1 MVSTNIGGEG
11 VPDPAAAA
19 PVNVLPGIVPDPA
32 AAIPLNVLPE
42 MVPTLKAATAAD
54 GAGPSVRR
62 RTTTVLLIDE
72 PGIPRDGLC
81 ALLESDSALEV
92 IGVASGRREAVRAL
106 RAAQPHVVVMDLSVD
121 LLQGR
126 ETIVHIKRRWPRVG
140 VLVLVQAGREHIET
154 ALRAGADG
162 YVLLDEE
169 CAELFNAVQRIA
181 SGRGYISPATLDR
194 MVTSYRGGS
203 DGGGAP
209 RSPAP
214 EVLTGREREVIAM
227 IAKGYRTREMAQ
239 ILCLSH
245 KTVEK
250 HRANLMRKLGLRSAA
265 AAAAYA
271 ITHGLGGQDGRS
283 PR

>member
-1 MVSTNIGGEG
+1 VVSTNIVAED
-11 VPDPAAAA
+11 VPGAVAAARTDSS
-19 PVNVLPGIVPDPA
+19 VPA
-32 AAIPLNVLPE
+32 
-42 MVPTLKAATAAD
+42 
-54 GAGPSVRR
+54 VRR
-62 RTTTVLLIDE
+62 RTTTVLLIDQ

-92 IGVASGRREAVRAL
+92 IGVASSRREAVRAL
-106 RAAQPHVVVMDLSVD
+106 RAAQPHVVVIDLSVD
-121 LLQGR
+121 VQQGR

-140 VLVLVQAGREHIET
+140 VLVLVQPGRDQIDT

-194 MVTSYRGGS
+194 MVTSYRGNS
-203 DGGGAP
+203 DFSSP
-209 RSPAP
+209 RPPAP

-227 IAKGYRTREMAQ
+227 IAKGFRTREMAQ
-239 ILCLSH
+239 LLCLSH

-271 ITHGLGGQDGRS
+271 ITHGLGGGHDGRGT
-283 PR
+283 R

>member
-1 MVSTNIGGEG
+1 MTSINSVAEETPGRTAAGPTNTLPEVAPRPVG
-11 VPDPAAAA
+11 AA
-19 PVNVLPGIVPDPA
+19 PADS
-32 AAIPLNVLPE
+32 
-42 MVPTLKAATAAD
+42 PT
-54 GAGPSVRR
+54 AGVRR
-62 RTTTVLLIDE
+62 RTTTVLLVDE

-92 IGVASGRREAVRAL
+92 IGVAAGRREAVRAL

-121 LLQGR
+121 PLQGR

-140 VLVLVQAGREHIET
+140 VLVLIQPGREHIET

-181 SGRGYISPATLDR
+181 SGRSYISPATLDR
-194 MVTSYRGGS
+194 MVTSYRS
-203 DGGGAP
+203 VTDP
-209 RSPAP
+209 VSRRFPAP

-239 ILCLSH
+239 LLCLSH

-271 ITHGLGGQDGRS
+271 ITHGLGEGDARGTR
-283 PR
+283 

>member
-1 MVSTNIGGEG
+1 MVFTDI
-11 VPDPAAAA
+11 VPEVVPGRLAEAPADVPAAVPEELAAA
-19 PVNVLPGIVPDPA
+19 P
-32 AAIPLNVLPE
+32 
-42 MVPTLKAATAAD
+42 AD
-54 GAGPSVRR
+54 SAPRGVRR

-92 IGVASGRREAVRAL
+92 IAVAADRREAVRAL

-121 LLQGR
+121 VLQGR
-126 ETIVHIKRRWPRVG
+126 DTIIHIKRRWPRVG
-140 VLVLVQAGREHIET
+140 VLVLVQPGREQIEA

-181 SGRGYISPATLDR
+181 SGRAYISPATLDR
-194 MVTSYRGGS
+194 MVTSYRGSS
-203 DGGGAP
+203 DAAGP

-214 EVLTGREREVIAM
+214 AVLTGREREVIAM

-239 ILCLSH
+239 LLCLSH

-271 ITHGLGGQDGRS
+271 ITHGLGEGSARS
-283 PR
+283 AR

>member
-1 MVSTNIGGEG
+1 MVPTDIVTEVVAGE
-11 VPDPAAAA
+11 VAAA
-19 PVNVLPGIVPDPA
+19 PTGPA
-32 AAIPLNVLPE
+32 GNL
-42 MVPTLKAATAAD
+42 
-54 GAGPSVRR
+54 RR
-62 RTTTVLLIDE
+62 RTTTVLLIDA

-92 IGVASGRREAVRAL
+92 IGVAANRREAARAL

-121 LLQGR
+121 PLQGR

-140 VLVLVQAGREHIET
+140 VLVLIQPGREHIET

-181 SGRGYISPATLDR
+181 SGRSYISPATLDR
-194 MVTSYRGGS
+194 MVTSYRS
-203 DGGGAP
+203 TTEVS
-209 RSPAP
+209 RRFPAP

-239 ILCLSH
+239 LLCLSH

-271 ITHGLGGQDGRS
+271 ITHGLGGGGGDGRIA
-283 PR
+283 R

>member
-1 MVSTNIGGEG
+1 VVSTNIVAAG
-11 VPDPAAAA
+11 VTGQTAAG
-19 PVNVLPGIVPDPA
+19 PGTIVPESVPG
-32 AAIPLNVLPE
+32 PLV
-42 MVPTLKAATAAD
+42 
-54 GAGPSVRR
+54 AGPADSTATNVRR
-62 RTTTVLLIDE
+62 RITTVLLIDQ

-81 ALLESDSALEV
+81 ALLESDSSLQV
-92 IGVASGRREAVRAL
+92 IAVVAGRREAVRAL

-126 ETIVHIKRRWPRVG
+126 ETIIHIKRRWPRVG
-140 VLVLVQAGREHIET
+140 VLVLVQPGREHIET

-169 CAELFNAVQRIA
+169 CAELFNAVRRIA
-181 SGRGYISPATLDR
+181 SGRGYLSPATLDR
-194 MVTSYRGGS
+194 MVTSYRGS
-203 DGGGAP
+203 TDPGGP
-209 RSPAP
+209 RSAAP

-239 ILCLSH
+239 LLCLSH

-271 ITHGLGGQDGRS
+271 ITHGLGEGADGRGS
-283 PR
+283 R

>member
-1 MVSTNIGGEG
+1 VAPTDIVTEVVPGE
-11 VPDPAAAA
+11 VAAA
-19 PVNVLPGIVPDPA
+19 PTEPA
-32 AAIPLNVLPE
+32 GNL
-42 MVPTLKAATAAD
+42 
-54 GAGPSVRR
+54 RR
-62 RTTTVLLIDE
+62 RTTTVLLIDA

-92 IGVASGRREAVRAL
+92 IGVAANRREAARAL

-121 LLQGR
+121 PLQGR

-140 VLVLVQAGREHIET
+140 VLVLIQPGREHIET

-181 SGRGYISPATLDR
+181 SGRSYISPATLDR
-194 MVTSYRGGS
+194 MVTSYRATTEPHS
-203 DGGGAP
+203 
-209 RSPAP
+209 RRFPAP

-239 ILCLSH
+239 LLCLSH

-271 ITHGLGGQDGRS
+271 ITHGLGGGGGDGRTA
-283 PR
+283 R

>member
-1 MVSTNIGGEG
+1 VTSTNS
-11 VPDPAAAA
+11 AAEETPGRTGAA
-19 PVNVLPGIVPDPA
+19 PTNNIPEVAPRPVGAAPADSPGA
-32 AAIPLNVLPE
+32 
-42 MVPTLKAATAAD
+42 
-54 GAGPSVRR
+54 SVRR
-62 RTTTVLLIDE
+62 RTTTVLLVDE

-92 IGVASGRREAVRAL
+92 IGVAAGRREAVRAL

-121 LLQGR
+121 PLQGR

-140 VLVLVQAGREHIET
+140 VLVLIQPGREHIET

-181 SGRGYISPATLDR
+181 SGRSYISPATLDR
-194 MVTSYRGGS
+194 MVTSYRS
-203 DGGGAP
+203 VTDP
-209 RSPAP
+209 VSRRFPAP

-239 ILCLSH
+239 LLCLSH

-271 ITHGLGGQDGRS
+271 ITHGLGEGGDGRGT
-283 PR
+283 R

>member
-1 MVSTNIGGEG
+1 MVFTNIVGEG
-11 VPDPAAAA
+11 VPGQMAPGPTNIVSEPAPGAVVAARADQPA
-19 PVNVLPGIVPDPA
+19 PN
-32 AAIPLNVLPE
+32 
-42 MVPTLKAATAAD
+42 
-54 GAGPSVRR
+54 VRR
-62 RTTTVLLIDE
+62 RTTTVMLIDD

-81 ALLESDSALEV
+81 ALLESDSAVEV
-92 IGVASGRREAVRAL
+92 IAVVAGRREAVRAL
-106 RAAQPHVVVMDLSVD
+106 RDAQPHVVVIDLSVD
-121 LLQGR
+121 VLQGR

-140 VLVLVQAGREHIET
+140 VLALLQPGREHIEA

-194 MVTSYRGGS
+194 MVTSYRGSTGFTS
-203 DGGGAP
+203 P
-209 RSPAP
+209 RAPAP

-239 ILCLSH
+239 LLSLSH

-271 ITHGLGGQDGRS
+271 ITHGLGGGHDGRDM
-283 PR
+283 R

>member
-1 MVSTNIGGEG
+1 M
-11 VPDPAAAA
+11 
-19 PVNVLPGIVPDPA
+19 
-32 AAIPLNVLPE
+32 
-42 MVPTLKAATAAD
+42 
-54 GAGPSVRR
+54 RR
-62 RTTTVLLIDE
+62 RTTTILLIDE

-81 ALLESDSALEV
+81 ALLESDSALQV
-92 IGVASGRREAVRAL
+92 VAVAADRREAVRAM
-106 RAAQPHVVVMDLSVD
+106 RAAQPHVAIIDLSVD
-121 LLQGR
+121 VVQGP
-126 ETIVHIKRRWPRVG
+126 ETIIHLKRRWPKLG
-140 VLVLVQAGREHIET
+140 VLVLVQAGREQVDT

-194 MVTSYRGGS
+194 MVTSYRNSFEITG
-203 DGGGAP
+203 P
-209 RSPAP
+209 RARTPG
-214 EVLTGREREVIAM
+214 VLTAREREVIAM

-239 ILCLSH
+239 LLSLSY

-271 ITHGLGGQDGRS
+271 ITHGLGAGQESQHGSGTR
-283 PR
+283 

>member
-1 MVSTNIGGEG
+1 VVSTNNVTTGT
-11 VPDPAAAA
+11 PDPLAA
-19 PVNVLPGIVPDPA
+19 VPA
-32 AAIPLNVLPE
+32 NVLPE
-42 MVPTLKAATAAD
+42 V
-54 GAGPSVRR
+54 GAGPRLAAPADSSAPAVRR

-81 ALLESDSALEV
+81 ALLESESALEV

-106 RAAQPHVVVMDLSVD
+106 RAAQPHVVVMDLSAN

-126 ETIVHIKRRWPRVG
+126 ETIIHIKRRWPRVG
-140 VLVLVQAGREHIET
+140 VLVLIQPGREHIEG

-181 SGRGYISPATLDR
+181 SGRSYISPATLDR
-194 MVTSYRGGS
+194 MVTSYRS
-203 DGGGAP
+203 VTDP
-209 RSPAP
+209 VSRRFPAP

-239 ILCLSH
+239 LLCLSH

-271 ITHGLGGQDGRS
+271 ITHGLGEGETRGTR
-283 PR
+283 

>member
-1 MVSTNIGGEG
+1 
-11 VPDPAAAA
+11 
-19 PVNVLPGIVPDPA
+19 
-32 AAIPLNVLPE
+32 
-42 MVPTLKAATAAD
+42 
-54 GAGPSVRR
+54 
-62 RTTTVLLIDE
+62 
-72 PGIPRDGLC
+72 
-81 ALLESDSALEV
+81 
-92 IGVASGRREAVRAL
+92 
-106 RAAQPHVVVMDLSVD
+106 
-121 LLQGR
+121 
-126 ETIVHIKRRWPRVG
+126 
-140 VLVLVQAGREHIET
+140 
-154 ALRAGADG
+154 
-162 YVLLDEE
+162 VLLDEE

>member
-1 MVSTNIGGEG
+1 MISTYSVAEETPGRTTAGPTNT
-11 VPDPAAAA
+11 VPEIAPRPVGAA
-19 PVNVLPGIVPDPA
+19 PSDS
-32 AAIPLNVLPE
+32 
-42 MVPTLKAATAAD
+42 PTT
-54 GAGPSVRR
+54 GVRR
-62 RTTTVLLIDE
+62 RTTTVLLVDE

-92 IGVASGRREAVRAL
+92 IGVAAGRREAVRAL

-121 LLQGR
+121 PLQGR

-140 VLVLVQAGREHIET
+140 VLVLIQPGREHIET

-181 SGRGYISPATLDR
+181 SGRSYISPATLDR
-194 MVTSYRGGS
+194 MVTSYRS
-203 DGGGAP
+203 VTDP
-209 RSPAP
+209 VNRRFPAP

-239 ILCLSH
+239 LLCLSH

-265 AAAAYA
+265 AAAVYA
-271 ITHGLGGQDGRS
+271 ITHGLGGGTEPRGRS
-283 PR
+283 

>member
-1 MVSTNIGGEG
+1 VISTYSVAEETPGRTTAGPTNT
-11 VPDPAAAA
+11 VPEIAPRPVGAA
-19 PVNVLPGIVPDPA
+19 PSDS
-32 AAIPLNVLPE
+32 
-42 MVPTLKAATAAD
+42 PTT
-54 GAGPSVRR
+54 GVRR
-62 RTTTVLLIDE
+62 RTTTVLLVDE

-92 IGVASGRREAVRAL
+92 IGVAAGRREAVRAL

-121 LLQGR
+121 PLQGR

-140 VLVLVQAGREHIET
+140 VLVLIQPGREHIET

-181 SGRGYISPATLDR
+181 SGRSYISPATLDR
-194 MVTSYRGGS
+194 MVTSYRS
-203 DGGGAP
+203 VTDP
-209 RSPAP
+209 VSRRFPAP

-239 ILCLSH
+239 LLCLSH

-250 HRANLMRKLGLRSAA
+250 HRANLMRKLGLRTQTDLIR
-265 AAAAYA
+265 YA
-271 ITHGLGGQDGRS
+271 LRRGIIPPDR
-283 PR
+283 

>member
-1 MVSTNIGGEG
+1 MVSARISNEE
-11 VPDPAAAA
+11 
-19 PVNVLPGIVPDPA
+19 
-32 AAIPLNVLPE
+32 LPE
-42 MVPTLKAATAAD
+42 RAATAPTSIMPPRLPVPLAAPAETPAT
-54 GAGPSVRR
+54 GVRR
-62 RTTTVLLIDE
+62 RTTTVLLIDD

-106 RAAQPHVVVMDLSVD
+106 RVALPHVVVMDLSAG

-140 VLVLVQAGREHIET
+140 VLALVQAGREHIDA

-181 SGRGYISPATLDR
+181 SGRGYLSPATLDR
-194 MVTSYRGGS
+194 MVTSYRS
-203 DGGGAP
+203 GADP
-209 RSPAP
+209 GVPHSPAP

-227 IAKGYRTREMAQ
+227 IANGYRTREMAQ

-271 ITHGLGGQDGRS
+271 ITHGLGGGIDGRGG
-283 PR
+283 R

>member
-1 MVSTNIGGEG
+1 MVFTNIVGEG
-11 VPDPAAAA
+11 VPGQMAPGPTNIVSEPAPGAVVAARADQPA
-19 PVNVLPGIVPDPA
+19 PN
-32 AAIPLNVLPE
+32 
-42 MVPTLKAATAAD
+42 
-54 GAGPSVRR
+54 VRR
-62 RTTTVLLIDE
+62 RTTTVMLIDD

-81 ALLESDSALEV
+81 ALLESDSAVEV
-92 IGVASGRREAVRAL
+92 IAVVAGRREAVRAL
-106 RAAQPHVVVMDLSVD
+106 RDAQPHVVVIDLSVD
-121 LLQGR
+121 VLQGR

-140 VLVLVQAGREHIET
+140 VLALLQPGREHIEA

-194 MVTSYRGGS
+194 MVTSYRGSTGFAS
-203 DGGGAP
+203 P

-239 ILCLSH
+239 LLSLSH

-271 ITHGLGGQDGRS
+271 ITHGLGGGHDGRDM
-283 PR
+283 R

>member
-1 MVSTNIGGEG
+1 MVFTNIVGEG
-11 VPDPAAAA
+11 VPGQMAPGPTNIVSEPAPEAVVAARADQPA
-19 PVNVLPGIVPDPA
+19 PN
-32 AAIPLNVLPE
+32 
-42 MVPTLKAATAAD
+42 
-54 GAGPSVRR
+54 VRR
-62 RTTTVLLIDE
+62 RTTTVMLIDD

-81 ALLESDSALEV
+81 ALLESDSAVEV
-92 IGVASGRREAVRAL
+92 IAVAAGRREAVRAL
-106 RAAQPHVVVMDLSVD
+106 RDAQPHVVVIDLSVD
-121 LLQGR
+121 VLQGR

-140 VLVLVQAGREHIET
+140 VLALLQPGREHIEA

-194 MVTSYRGGS
+194 MVTSYRGSTGFAS
-203 DGGGAP
+203 P

-239 ILCLSH
+239 LLSLSH

-271 ITHGLGGQDGRS
+271 ITHGLGGGHDGRDM
-283 PR
+283 R

>member
-1 MVSTNIGGEG
+1 MVFTDI
-11 VPDPAAAA
+11 VPEVVPGRLAEAPADVPAAVPEELAAA
-19 PVNVLPGIVPDPA
+19 P
-32 AAIPLNVLPE
+32 
-42 MVPTLKAATAAD
+42 AD
-54 GAGPSVRR
+54 SAPRGVRR

-92 IGVASGRREAVRAL
+92 IAVAADRREAVRAL

-121 LLQGR
+121 VLQGR
-126 ETIVHIKRRWPRVG
+126 DTIIHIKRRWPRVG
-140 VLVLVQAGREHIET
+140 VLVLVQPGREQIEA

-181 SGRGYISPATLDR
+181 SGRAYISPATLNR
-194 MVTSYRGGS
+194 MVTSYRGGTDAGS
-203 DGGGAP
+203 P

-214 EVLTGREREVIAM
+214 AVLTGREREVIAM

-239 ILCLSH
+239 LLCLSH

-271 ITHGLGGQDGRS
+271 ITHGLGEGSNSRS
-283 PR
+283 LR

>member
-1 MVSTNIGGEG
+1 VVSNNILPESPPGRLAADLTNI
-11 VPDPAAAA
+11 
-19 PVNVLPGIVPDPA
+19 
-32 AAIPLNVLPE
+32 LPE
-42 MVPTLKAATAAD
+42 AKPVPMVAATA
-54 GAGPSVRR
+54 GAPTPSVRR
-62 RTTTVLLIDE
+62 RTTTVMLIDE

-92 IGVASGRREAVRAL
+92 IAVVAGRREAVRAL
-106 RAAQPHVVVMDLSVD
+106 RAAQPHIVVMDLSVD
-121 LLQGR
+121 MMQGR

-140 VLVLVQAGREHIET
+140 VLVLVQPGREHIET

-162 YVLLDEE
+162 YVLLDED

-194 MVTSYRGGS
+194 MVTSYRGG
-203 DGGGAP
+203 GADSTSA
-209 RSPAP
+209 RTPAP
-214 EVLTGREREVIAM
+214 DVITM

-239 ILCLSH
+239 LLCLSH

-271 ITHGLGGQDGRS
+271 ITHGLGGSVEGRGL
-283 PR
+283 R

>member
-1 MVSTNIGGEG
+1 MVSTNIVPEG
-11 VPDPAAAA
+11 VAGPTAAA
-19 PVNVLPGIVPDPA
+19 PAAPA
-32 AAIPLNVLPE
+32 ESP
-42 MVPTLKAATAAD
+42 
-54 GAGPSVRR
+54 AGSVRR
-62 RTTTVLLIDE
+62 RTTTILLIDA

-92 IGVASGRREAVRAL
+92 IGVAAGRREALRAL
-106 RAAQPHVVVMDLSVD
+106 RAAQPQVVVMDFSVD
-121 LLQGR
+121 AVQGR
-126 ETIVHIKRRWPRVG
+126 ETIAHIKRRWPRVG
-140 VLVLVQAGREHIET
+140 VLVLIQPGHEHVEA

-169 CAELFNAVQRIA
+169 CAQLFNAVQRIA
-181 SGRGYISPATLDR
+181 SGKGYISPAALDR
-194 MVTSYRGGS
+194 MVTSYGKSS
-203 DGGGAP
+203 DAASR
-209 RSPAP
+209 RSPPP
-214 EVLTGREREVIAM
+214 EVLTNREREVIAM

-239 ILCLSH
+239 LLCLSH

-271 ITHGLGGQDGRS
+271 ITHGLGEGIDGRG

>member
-1 MVSTNIGGEG
+1 VLFTNIVGEG
-11 VPDPAAAA
+11 VPGQMAPASPIVPEPVPAA
-19 PVNVLPGIVPDPA
+19 V
-32 AAIPLNVLPE
+32 
-42 MVPTLKAATAAD
+42 TAARAD
-54 GAGPSVRR
+54 QPAPSVRR

-106 RAAQPHVVVMDLSVD
+106 RDAQPHVVVIDLSVD
-121 LLQGR
+121 VLQGR

-140 VLVLVQAGREHIET
+140 VLALLQPGREQIEA

-194 MVTSYRGGS
+194 MVTSYRGSTGLTS
-203 DGGGAP
+203 P

-239 ILCLSH
+239 LLCLSH

-271 ITHGLGGQDGRS
+271 ITHGLGGALDGRVT
-283 PR
+283 R

>member
-1 MVSTNIGGEG
+1 MVSNNILPESPPGRLAADLTNI
-11 VPDPAAAA
+11 
-19 PVNVLPGIVPDPA
+19 
-32 AAIPLNVLPE
+32 LPE
-42 MVPTLKAATAAD
+42 AKPVPMVAATA
-54 GAGPSVRR
+54 GAPTPSVRR
-62 RTTTVLLIDE
+62 RTTTVMLIDE

-92 IGVASGRREAVRAL
+92 IAVVAGRREAVRAL
-106 RAAQPHVVVMDLSVD
+106 RAAQPHIVVMDLSVD
-121 LLQGR
+121 LMQGR

-140 VLVLVQAGREHIET
+140 VLVLVQPGREHIET

-162 YVLLDEE
+162 YVLLDED

-194 MVTSYRGGS
+194 MVTSYRGG
-203 DGGGAP
+203 GGDNTSA
-209 RSPAP
+209 RTPAP
-214 EVLTGREREVIAM
+214 DVLTGREREVITM

-239 ILCLSH
+239 LLCLSH

-271 ITHGLGGQDGRS
+271 ITHGLGGSVEGRGL
-283 PR
+283 R

>member
-1 MVSTNIGGEG
+1 VVCTNIAATGAA
-11 VPDPAAAA
+11 DPAAAT
-19 PVNVLPGIVPDPA
+19 PA
-32 AAIPLNVLPE
+32 NVLPE
-42 MVPTLKAATAAD
+42 VLPGSRLAGPADSTAA
-54 GAGPSVRR
+54 GVRR

-92 IGVASGRREAVRAL
+92 IGVAAGRREAVRAL
-106 RAAQPHVVVMDLSVD
+106 RAAQPHVVVIDLSGD

-126 ETIVHIKRRWPRVG
+126 ETIIHIKRRWPRVG
-140 VLVLVQAGREHIET
+140 VLVLVQPGREHIET

-194 MVTSYRGGS
+194 MVTSYRGS
-203 DGGGAP
+203 TDGGP

-271 ITHGLGGQDGRS
+271 ITHGLGGQEGRS
-283 PR
+283 AR

>member
-1 MVSTNIGGEG
+1 VTSINSVAEETPGRTAAGPTNT
-11 VPDPAAAA
+11 VPEVAPRPVGAAPADSPAA
-19 PVNVLPGIVPDPA
+19 G
-32 AAIPLNVLPE
+32 
-42 MVPTLKAATAAD
+42 
-54 GAGPSVRR
+54 VRR
-62 RTTTVLLIDE
+62 RTTTVLLVDE

-92 IGVASGRREAVRAL
+92 IGVAAGRREAVRAL

-121 LLQGR
+121 PQQGR

-140 VLVLVQAGREHIET
+140 VLVLIQPGREHIET

-181 SGRGYISPATLDR
+181 SGRSYISPATLDR
-194 MVTSYRGGS
+194 MVTSYRGVS
-203 DGGGAP
+203 DPAS
-209 RSPAP
+209 RRFPAP

-239 ILCLSH
+239 LLCLSH

-271 ITHGLGGQDGRS
+271 ITHGLGEGGDGRAT
-283 PR
+283 R

>member
-1 MVSTNIGGEG
+1 VVSTNILPESPSGRLVADPTNI
-11 VPDPAAAA
+11 VPEVAPVPLVTATAGSPAA
-19 PVNVLPGIVPDPA
+19 G
-32 AAIPLNVLPE
+32 
-42 MVPTLKAATAAD
+42 
-54 GAGPSVRR
+54 VRR
-62 RTTTVLLIDE
+62 RTTTLMLIDE

-92 IGVASGRREAVRAL
+92 IAVVAGRREAVRAL
-106 RAAQPHVVVMDLSVD
+106 RAAQPHIVVMDLSVD
-121 LLQGR
+121 LMQGR
-126 ETIVHIKRRWPRVG
+126 ETIIHIKRRWPRVG
-140 VLVLVQAGREHIET
+140 VLVLVQPGREHIET

-162 YVLLDEE
+162 YVLLDED

-194 MVTSYRGGS
+194 MVTSYRGS
-203 DGGGAP
+203 ADNTSA

-214 EVLTGREREVIAM
+214 DVLTGREREVITM

-239 ILCLSH
+239 LLCLSH

-271 ITHGLGGQDGRS
+271 ITHGLGGGLEGRGL
-283 PR
+283 R

>member
-11 VPDPAAAA
+11 APDPAAAA

-140 VLVLVQAGREHIET
+140 VLVLVQPGREHIET

-169 CAELFNAVQRIA
+169 CAELFNAVQRSPPAEATSARRRSIA
-181 SGRGYISPATLDR
+181 WL
-194 MVTSYRGGS
+194 
-203 DGGGAP
+203 
-209 RSPAP
+209 
-214 EVLTGREREVIAM
+214 
-227 IAKGYRTREMAQ
+227 
-239 ILCLSH
+239 
-245 KTVEK
+245 
-250 HRANLMRKLGLRSAA
+250 LRIAA
-265 AAAAYA
+265 AAMAAA
-271 ITHGLGGQDGRS
+271 LRALP
-283 PR
+283 PRKC

>member
-1 MVSTNIGGEG
+1 MAATHNNTNEELPERTVAPSTALISPLLPSP
-11 VPDPAAAA
+11 VAA
-19 PVNVLPGIVPDPA
+19 PADS
-32 AAIPLNVLPE
+32 
-42 MVPTLKAATAAD
+42 TSTA
-54 GAGPSVRR
+54 VRR

-92 IGVASGRREAVRAL
+92 IGVAAGRREAVRLL
-106 RAAQPHVVVMDLSVD
+106 RAAQPHVVVIDLSAD

-140 VLVLVQAGREHIET
+140 VLVLVQPGREHIET

-194 MVTSYRGGS
+194 MVTSYRS
-203 DGGGAP
+203 STDGGGAP
-209 RSPAP
+209 RSAAP

-271 ITHGLGGQDGRS
+271 ITHGLGGSSDGRGA
-283 PR
+283 R

>member
-1 MVSTNIGGEG
+1 VVPTDIVTEVVAGE
-11 VPDPAAAA
+11 VAAA
-19 PVNVLPGIVPDPA
+19 PTGPA
-32 AAIPLNVLPE
+32 GNL
-42 MVPTLKAATAAD
+42 
-54 GAGPSVRR
+54 RR
-62 RTTTVLLIDE
+62 RTTTVLLIDA

-92 IGVASGRREAVRAL
+92 IGVAANRREAARAL

-121 LLQGR
+121 PLQGR

-140 VLVLVQAGREHIET
+140 VLVLIQPGREHIET

-181 SGRGYISPATLDR
+181 SGRSYISPATLDR
-194 MVTSYRGGS
+194 MVTSYRS
-203 DGGGAP
+203 TTEVS
-209 RSPAP
+209 RRFPAP

-239 ILCLSH
+239 LLCLSH

-271 ITHGLGGQDGRS
+271 ITHGLGGGGGDGRIA
-283 PR
+283 R